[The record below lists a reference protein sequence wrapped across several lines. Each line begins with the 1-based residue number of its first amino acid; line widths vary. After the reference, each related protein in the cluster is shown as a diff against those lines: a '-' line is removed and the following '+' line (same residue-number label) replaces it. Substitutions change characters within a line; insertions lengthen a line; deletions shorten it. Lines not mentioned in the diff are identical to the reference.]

1 MMFIYDIYY
10 WCGVGLPPRAGPGWW
25 RRVFSYRVAFGKK
38 TLHIDGERSN
48 GILPKTLHIDVK
60 PFFAFSPW
68 RVASGPG
75 DAIFRMA
82 EPCEKFNTLA
92 R

>member
-1 MMFIYDIYY
+1 MIFIYDIYY

-25 RRVFSYRVAFGKK
+25 RRVFSYRGALGKK

-60 PFFAFSPW
+60 RFFRIFALARRLRPW
-68 RVASGPG
+68 RREFSQGGALWK
-75 DAIFRMA
+75 I
-82 EPCEKFNTLA
+82 
-92 R
+92 